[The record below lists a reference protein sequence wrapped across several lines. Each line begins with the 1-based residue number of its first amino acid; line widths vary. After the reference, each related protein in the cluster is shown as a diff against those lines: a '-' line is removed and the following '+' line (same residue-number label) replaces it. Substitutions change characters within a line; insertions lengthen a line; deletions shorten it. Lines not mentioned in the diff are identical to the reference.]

1 MPPTFEILSLASIAY
16 SGFNSRPIY
25 LRLFNLATSP
35 VVPVPMKG
43 SITAKQDF
51 VEYMN
56 ELHSCVVTKREH
68 GMLSL
73 SSISGKYDFE
83 MFESGNDH
91 WEIIK

>member
-1 MPPTFEILSLASIAY
+1 
-16 SGFNSRPIY
+16 
-25 LRLFNLATSP
+25 
-35 VVPVPMKG
+35 MKKFICVQPR
-43 SITAKQDF
+43 STTAKQDF

-83 MFESGNDH
+83 MFEKWQRPLGGYQMKDQASVGRMNPLR
-91 WEIIK
+91 

>member
-1 MPPTFEILSLASIAY
+1 MVFLLT
-16 SGFNSRPIY
+16 
-25 LRLFNLATSP
+25 
-35 VVPVPMKG
+35 MKKEFICVQPK
-43 SITAKQDF
+43 STTAKQDF

-56 ELHSCVVTKREH
+56 ELHSCVVNKREH

-91 WEIIK
+91 WEVIK

>member
-1 MPPTFEILSLASIAY
+1 
-16 SGFNSRPIY
+16 
-25 LRLFNLATSP
+25 
-35 VVPVPMKG
+35 MKKEFICVQPR
-43 SITAKQDF
+43 STTAKQDF

-56 ELHSCVVTKREH
+56 ELHSCVVTKRNH

>member
-1 MPPTFEILSLASIAY
+1 MVFLLT
-16 SGFNSRPIY
+16 
-25 LRLFNLATSP
+25 
-35 VVPVPMKG
+35 MKKEFICVQPR
-43 SITAKQDF
+43 STTAKQDF

-56 ELHSCVVTKREH
+56 ELHSCVVNKHEH

-91 WEIIK
+91 WEVIK

>member
-1 MPPTFEILSLASIAY
+1 
-16 SGFNSRPIY
+16 
-25 LRLFNLATSP
+25 
-35 VVPVPMKG
+35 MKKEFICVQPR
-43 SITAKQDF
+43 STTAKQDF

-83 MFESGNDH
+83 MFESGNAVSYTH
-91 WEIIK
+91 LTLPTMEWV